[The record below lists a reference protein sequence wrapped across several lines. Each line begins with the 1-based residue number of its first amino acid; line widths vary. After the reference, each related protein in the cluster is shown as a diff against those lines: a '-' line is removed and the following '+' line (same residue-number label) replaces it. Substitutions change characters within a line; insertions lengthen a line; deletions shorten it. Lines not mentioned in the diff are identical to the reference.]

1 MIYSI
6 TFNPAL
12 DITGVVENLIPNE
25 KSYVTNV
32 IHTAG
37 GNGINAG
44 IIAARLGTK
53 VSLTGF
59 VGGDNGNQFKAL
71 LDQQKLDHNFVS
83 IHSNTRMN
91 VTVSNRSTH
100 KQTRL
105 SFPGPKVTAS
115 EWKKL
120 VVVIGKIKAKED
132 FVIIGGSLPPG
143 VSALKVASIVRSLNK
158 RNVRCVVDMPAGA
171 LGTVLKAK
179 PYLIKPN
186 LQEFQELTKTKAVTI
201 KEVLKAAKSLQK
213 KVHLIC
219 ISSVEGGALLI
230 GRGEVWFGKTPKL
243 SIKSTVGA
251 GDSMVGAM
259 ASMLALDPHAP
270 LADMLRTGL
279 AASSASLSEPGLT
292 LGSKKSIK
300 SFVPKI
306 KIREITN

>member
-1 MIYSI
+1 MIYTI

-53 VSLTGF
+53 VRLTGF
-59 VGGDNGNQFKAL
+59 VGGDNGNQLKAL

-105 SFPGPKVTAS
+105 SFPGPKITAG
-115 EWKKL
+115 EWKDL
-120 VVVIGKIKAKED
+120 IAVLGMIKSGD
-132 FVIIGGSLPPG
+132 LVIIGGSLPPG

-158 RNVRCVVDMPAGA
+158 REVRCVVDMPAVA

-201 KEVLKAAKSLQK
+201 KEVLKAAKNLQNQ
-213 KVHLIC
+213 VHLIC
-219 ISSVEGGALLI
+219 VSSVEGGALLI

-259 ASMLALDPHAP
+259 ASMLALVSDAP

-300 SFVPKI
+300 SFISKI
-306 KIREITN
+306 RIREI